1 MEFIFP
7 EYEEWTIEA
16 RNTARDLGFS
26 DDKLVSRGNYGDLRD
41 AIVEPLSLSPKRD
54 YDQEERT
61 AIVLANVRDAS
72 EEFLAGAA
80 AFLLIMT
87 RSPHLP
93 TRLVSLELAMALQK
107 LFPDGKVTG
116 WLKGKLKKVESDF
129 LKTADALAEDASRI
143 VRTWL
148 GATKGDK
155 ALNQWLLE
163 TQRR

>member
-7 EYEEWTIEA
+7 EYEEWTIVA
-16 RNTARDLGFS
+16 RNAARALGLS
-26 DDKLVSRGNYGDLRD
+26 DDKLVSRGNYGDLKD
-41 AIVEPLSLSPKRD
+41 AIVGPLSLSPKRD

-61 AIVLANVRDAS
+61 AIVLANLRDAS

-80 AFLLIMT
+80 AFLLIMA
-87 RSPHLP
+87 RSLHLP

-107 LFPDGKVTG
+107 VFPDRKVTG
-116 WLKGKLKKVESDF
+116 WLKSELKVESDF

-148 GATKGDK
+148 TTTKGDK

-163 TQRR
+163 TQGR